1 MSRKAIFTPEEI
13 KSRRTA
19 RTLARRKWRRENEP
33 GYQDGIRAGWRRWYA
48 NGNQQVVKDHVKR
61 YRAENPHM
69 AVYTNRKSNAKRMG
83 KEFTIAFEDIAFP
96 THCPVLGIEL
106 DYGKKRGR
114 PEDNSPSFDRVNHLK
129 ATLKATWW
137 SCRSSR
143 TGSRHRPPPSRYA
156 AWRTF
161 TRPWSHPRVTAA
173 LA

>member
-13 KSRRTA
+13 KARRTA

-48 NGNQQVVKDHVKR
+48 NGNQQMVKDHVKR

-83 KEFTIAFEDIAFP
+83 KEFTIAFEDMAFP
-96 THCPVLGIEL
+96 THCPALGIEL

-114 PEDNSPSFDRVNHLK
+114 PEDNSPSFDRVDNDLGYIK
-129 ATLKATWW
+129 GNVIVVSQLANRIKNSATPEQVIAVGEFYKKLRNSK
-137 SCRSSR
+137 
-143 TGSRHRPPPSRYA
+143 
-156 AWRTF
+156 
-161 TRPWSHPRVTAA
+161 
-173 LA
+173 